1 MCVCVLSCFSCVHLF
16 VTLQTVGH
24 QDPLS
29 MKFSR
34 QEHWHGLTCPLQGIF
49 MTQGLNLHLLY
60 LLHWQAGS
68 LPLAPPRKPPC
79 FYIILQIL
87 NRPSC
92 YLLPC
97 CSVLQLTLQ
106 KVSSELPSLR
116 FQRELSTFIPL
127 LLLYVFLITF
137 RIKSRLLSLESIPF
151 RISLLPLCP
160 ACYLINI
167 LQKLPAKFPRS
178 LCLYT

>member
-1 MCVCVLSCFSCVHLF
+1 
-16 VTLQTVGH
+16 
-24 QDPLS
+24 

-34 QEHWHGLTCPLQGIF
+34 QEYWNGLTCPLQGIF